1 MLIVTALPMTPV
13 LTLTELDLGI
23 VVKVNELPSIFSSPG
38 DHPPLPEKLADK
50 LNVLVPSALW
60 PTVTVRSISMIT

>member
-1 MLIVTALPMTPV
+1 MLIVIVFPITPG
-13 LTLTELDLGI
+13 LTLTELERGI
-23 VVKVNELPSIFSSPG
+23 VVKVNELPPIFRAPG